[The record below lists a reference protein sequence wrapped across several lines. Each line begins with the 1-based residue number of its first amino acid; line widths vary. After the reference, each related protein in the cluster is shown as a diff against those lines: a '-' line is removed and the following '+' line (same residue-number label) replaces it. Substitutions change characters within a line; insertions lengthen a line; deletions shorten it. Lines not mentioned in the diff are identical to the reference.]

1 MCGEEVHKFGLRG
14 LEAQGAQRDAQLVV
28 VEVAV
33 AVEVEE
39 VELFTGMQSAKQ
51 YFNRAAVVFWGIRR
65 RKLNIVTRIA
75 LESLG

>member
-1 MCGEEVHKFGLRG
+1 VHEFGLRG

-39 VELFTGMQSAKQ
+39 VELSTGAQSAKQ
-51 YFNRAAVVFWGIRR
+51 YLNKAAVCI
-65 RKLNIVTRIA
+65 
-75 LESLG
+75 LGDR

>member
-1 MCGEEVHKFGLRG
+1 VCSEEVHEFGLWG

-39 VELFTGMQSAKQ
+39 VELFIGMQSAKQ
-51 YFNRAAVVFWGIRR
+51 YFDRADVAFWGIGRR
-65 RKLNIVTRIA
+65 TLNIV
-75 LESLG
+75 LG

>member
-1 MCGEEVHKFGLRG
+1 VCGEEVHEFGLRR
-14 LEAQGAQRDAQLVV
+14 LEAQGTQRDAQLVV

-51 YFNRAAVVFWGIRR
+51 YFNRAAVVF
-65 RKLNIVTRIA
+65 
-75 LESLG
+75 LGA

>member
-1 MCGEEVHKFGLRG
+1 VCGEEVHEFGLRG

-51 YFNRAAVVFWGIRR
+51 YFNRAAVVFWAIGRE
-65 RKLNIVTRIA
+65 V
-75 LESLG
+75 EHCC